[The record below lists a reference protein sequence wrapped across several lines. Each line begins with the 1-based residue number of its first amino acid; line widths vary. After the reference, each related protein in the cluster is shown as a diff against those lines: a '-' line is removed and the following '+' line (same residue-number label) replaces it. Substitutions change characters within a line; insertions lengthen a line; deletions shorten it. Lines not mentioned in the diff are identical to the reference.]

1 MISSLYIHFRKENSI
16 KISQTEIVGGV
27 CVGQL
32 LIFVFLLHRQ
42 RRPHGAAEMIRSMA
56 FINFDGDHISNTDLV
71 FLPSVSTF
79 AGPGNGATS
88 AQPMSRAKLFFPNN
102 VRADFFCT
110 KSTTFY
116 FAKDGKRVS
125 RLRQETFLFCAKKGK
140 SPAASFTPHRL
151 QLKKNNNK
159 IKLACVL

>member
-1 MISSLYIHFRKENSI
+1 LISSLYIHFRKENSI
-16 KISQTEIVGGV
+16 TISQTETVGGV

-32 LIFVFLLHRQ
+32 LICFLLHRR

-102 VRADFFCT
+102 VRADFFFT

-116 FAKDGKRVS
+116 FAKEFLPSARVFS
-125 RLRQETFLFCAKKGK
+125 LLCQKGK

-151 QLKKNNNK
+151 
-159 IKLACVL
+159 